1 MDCRLSGLRNEC
13 RGSDQLSGVTSQA
26 AAPLQ
31 RTRSWQ
37 IGCCRSLIAVTV
49 RQRGSLTE
57 LRIASHLERN
67 GVAALS
73 TSGI

>member
-1 MDCRLSGLRNEC
+1 LE
-13 RGSDQLSGVTSQA
+13 A

-31 RTRSWQ
+31 RTRTWQ
-37 IGCCRSLIAVTV
+37 IGCCRSLIAVAV

-67 GVAALS
+67 GVAAVS
-73 TSGI
+73 TSGFDTRNECA